1 MSLQDG
7 ARLIGWFQSEKY
19 FKDIEQTI
27 REGLQIRKPL
37 AARDPASCAKDIEAA
52 NSVSLHVRR
61 GDYLRSQRHNL
72 CSIAYYNT
80 ALDYMRGR
88 TA

>member
-1 MSLQDG
+1 MITVVPSQQLG
-7 ARLIGWFQSEKY
+7 NTLFQY
-19 FKDIEQTI
+19 AAGRT
-27 REGLQIRKPL
+27 LAIRKPL
-37 AARDPASCAKDIEAA
+37 AARDAASCAKDIEAA